1 MVNTKTLSSVL
12 LFILLFP
19 MPVQAPTSQP
29 MPVSAPPGATPS
41 GLTPAV
47 STSVGSTSA
56 VSPPAVPPPA
66 VSEQDVDLL
75 ARLIQAEAGAS
86 WMPDELQLMVGNV
99 VLNRVDSPEF
109 PDTLREVIYQPGQ
122 YSPAMSGSI
131 DRPARDRATQNARK
145 LLEGYRLLPPD
156 VVFQANFKQGSGVY
170 HSVYDEY
177 LGSTTYFCYSNNR
190 KTIVK

>member
-1 MVNTKTLSSVL
+1 MVNTKTLSCIL
-12 LFILLFP
+12 LFILVFP
-19 MPVQAPTSQP
+19 IPAQAPASQP
-29 MPVSAPPGATPS
+29 VPPVPVAALPGATPS
-41 GLTPAV
+41 GSTP
-47 STSVGSTSA
+47 A
-56 VSPPAVPPPA
+56 VSPPAVSPPD

-109 PDTLREVIYQPGQ
+109 PDTLRDVIYQPGQ

-131 DRPARDRATQNARK
+131 DRPASERATQNARK